1 MPRYVG
7 RGGRRHDGV
16 RATCCRSWP
25 VPFRHHESGAI
36 RQPHCAAG
44 RGGDP
49 SRRRCTAEGGPPRPC
64 RIGCASGASNRT
76 TNGVPGNGLACQGA
90 GVDARPSAGHGT
102 PGNVGRGA
110 AHIPAPGWTR
120 WTAVRGYLEARIRRV
135 LVEAA
140 ADGALTGRGDVRRLD
155 HPARTTSWIGL
166 PASLAEV
173 RHRFPQFHAVPLVVA
188 PTTAEW
194 AATVLPR
201 CLASCPARVGRLNIL
216 PVPYDQPADWS
227 VVHGWSE
234 RARDAGL
241 GVTAHAGE
249 FGARHLAEALEVPGL
264 TRIGHALAAAA
275 DPRLLDRIAA
285 RAVTIEC
292 ALTCNVV
299 LGAVEGY
306 GPPGPSIR
314 EARHSGS
321 RLYRRSGPGLQPPSG
336 VSTPFPQSW
345 DSRRRSCAGSLARRS
360 AHRSAVRL
368 NATGCCR

>member
-1 MPRYVG
+1 MTECGQRVAA
-7 RGGRRHDGV
+7 RGPY
-16 RATCCRSWP
+16 RSDITNP
-25 VPFRHHESGAI
+25 ARSDSRIAPLAEVEIPPAVAALPKADVHVHAESGARLEQVI
-36 RQPHCAAG
+36 AQQTGRPGTDWRAKARELMRDLPPGMARLETWVAG
-44 RGGDP
+44 LP
-49 SRRRCTAEGGPPRPC
+49 YSR
-64 RIGCASGASNRT
+64 SW
-76 TNGVPGNGLACQGA
+76 
-90 GVDARPSAGHGT
+90 VDEVDRSP
-102 PGNVGRGA
+102 
-110 AHIPAPGWTR
+110 
-120 WTAVRGYLEARIRRV
+120 GYLEARIARV

-140 ADGALTGRGDVRRLD
+140 ADGALLVEVMFGALTILRDDFLD
-155 HPARTTSWIGL
+155 RFA
-166 PASLAEV
+166 ASLAEV

-201 CLASCPARVGRLNIL
+201 CLAAARHGLAGLNIL

-275 DPRLLDRIAA
+275 DPRLRDRIAA

-306 GPPGPSIR
+306 EDHPVRRFVKRGIPVAVCTDDPVRACTTIGR
-314 EARHSGS
+314 EYAISAKLGFSSAELRGF
-321 RLYRRSGPGLQPPSG
+321 
-336 VSTPFPQSW
+336 T
-345 DSRRRSCAGSLARRS
+345 CA
-360 AHRSAVRL
+360 AVRASFCSPAERDRL
-368 NATGCCR
+368 LQMTA